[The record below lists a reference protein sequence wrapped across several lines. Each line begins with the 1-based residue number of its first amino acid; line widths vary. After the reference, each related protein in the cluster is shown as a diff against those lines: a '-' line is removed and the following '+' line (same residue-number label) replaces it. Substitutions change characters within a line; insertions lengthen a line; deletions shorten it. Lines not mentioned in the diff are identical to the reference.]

1 VDDLLSDDELT
12 SLALAAAPDPDLG
25 DDAVPFGLLDG
36 ADDELLLPSWY
47 MPAPASS
54 VRVRPGWRRRVAI
67 LVIVAFFLIN
77 AAGLCST
84 YGHVTF
90 G

>member
-1 VDDLLSDDELT
+1 MEDQLSDEELT
-12 SLALAAAPDPDLG
+12 VLALAALPDPDLD
-25 DDAVPFGLLDG
+25 DDAVPFRLLDAAG
-36 ADDELLLPSWY
+36 GDPLLPSWY

-54 VRVRPGWRRRVAI
+54 IGARPGWRRQVAVV
-67 LVIVAFFLIN
+67 VIVSFLLIN